1 MDGVLRGAREGE
13 NTSGFG
19 ALGAVAAGLIAAACL
34 VLLAGAG
41 GAGAKSGSTPIPTP
55 APTAQVLS
63 VSLAGESYDYTWAD
77 VSGVGTLGSVV
88 TQSYLLETPQD
99 WTGIWLRRVLGDVET
114 KSGIP
119 LDGDWRLRVS
129 TVDVHTAGLFV
140 GDVQDAA
147 NNYLLAMD
155 PVRGCNAEDPAEAT
169 VWYDPSYVRV
179 CTNGDYGNTAFPA
192 RIVSTSG
199 SMTVLDAG
207 GHEIGAPETASLVV
221 SSPTASQKRASMPK
235 GKRLALRA
243 VAAKASTAPVAEA
256 VVWSSGNADVAAVGQ
271 TGIVTTKKPGT
282 AVITA
287 TSGKHVA
294 SFTVKVVSRA
304 VNATRVTLPKTKA
317 VSVGAGAR
325 LTARLYPSGATSTVS
340 WKSSNSKVATVDR
353 TGLVTGVR
361 KGKATVTVRTGNG
374 KTATCRVTVR

>member
-1 MDGVLRGAREGE
+1 MDDVRRGARAGE
-13 NTSGFG
+13 NTSGFA
-19 ALGAVAAGLIAAACL
+19 ALGAVAAGLIVAACL
-34 VLLAGAG
+34 ALLAGAG
-41 GAGAKSGSTPIPTP
+41 GAAAKSGSTPIPTP
-55 APTAQVLS
+55 APTAQVFS

-77 VSGVGTLGSVV
+77 VSGAGTLGATA

-99 WTGIWLRRVLGDVET
+99 WTGIWMRRVLSDLET
-114 KSGIP
+114 KSGIT

-129 TVDVHTAGLFV
+129 TVDAYAAGLFV
-140 GDVQDAA
+140 GDVQDAV

-155 PVRGCNAEDPAEAT
+155 PVRGCNTEDPAEAT

-192 RIVSTSG
+192 RLVSTTG

-207 GHEIGAPETASLVV
+207 GHEIDAPETASLAVT
-221 SSPTASQKRASMPK
+221 SPTVSQKRASLAK
-235 GKRLALRA
+235 GRKLALRA
-243 VAAKASTAPVAEA
+243 VATKAPTAPAAEA
-256 VVWSSGNADVAAVGQ
+256 VVWSSGNAAVATVGH
-271 TGIVTTKKPGT
+271 TGTVTAKKPGT

-294 SFTVKVVSRA
+294 SFTVKVVTRA

-325 LTARLYPSGATSTVS
+325 LTARLCPSGATSTVS
-340 WKSSNSKVATVDR
+340 WRSSSPKVATVDR

-361 KGKATVTVRTGNG
+361 KGKVTVTVRTSSG
-374 KTATCRVTVR
+374 KTATCSVTVR

>member
-1 MDGVLRGAREGE
+1 MDDVRRGARAGE
-13 NTSGFG
+13 NTSGFA
-19 ALGAVAAGLIAAACL
+19 ALGAVATALIVAACL
-34 VLLAGAG
+34 ALLAGAG
-41 GAGAKSGSTPIPTP
+41 GAAAKSGSTPIPTP
-55 APTAQVLS
+55 APTTQVLS

-77 VSGVGTLGSVV
+77 VSGVGTLGGTV

-114 KSGIP
+114 RSGIT

-129 TVDVHTAGLFV
+129 TVDAYGAGLFV

-147 NNYLLAMD
+147 NNFLLAMD
-155 PVRGCNAEDPAEAT
+155 PVRGCNTEGPAEAT

-192 RIVSTSG
+192 RLVSTTG

-207 GHEIGAPETASLVV
+207 GHEIDAPETASLVV
-221 SSPTASQKRASMPK
+221 TSPTVSQKRASVPK

-243 VAAKASTAPVAEA
+243 VATRAPTAPAAQAVA
-256 VVWSSGNADVAAVGQ
+256 WSSGDAVVATVAQ
-271 TGIVTTKKPGT
+271 TGAVTAKKTGT
-282 AVITA
+282 VVITA
-287 TSGKHVA
+287 TSGKHAA

-340 WKSSNSKVATVDR
+340 WRSSNSKVATVDR
-353 TGLVTGVR
+353 TGLVTGLR
-361 KGKATVTVRTGNG
+361 KGRATVTVRTSNG
-374 KTATCRVTVR
+374 KTATCAVTVR